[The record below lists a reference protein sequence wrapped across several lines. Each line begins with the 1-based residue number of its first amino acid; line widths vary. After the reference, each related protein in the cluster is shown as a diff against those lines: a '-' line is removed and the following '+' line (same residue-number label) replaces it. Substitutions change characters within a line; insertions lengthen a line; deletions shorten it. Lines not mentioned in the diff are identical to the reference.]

1 MAGIGIAIA
10 GLAVSGASA
19 GMGFAQASKARKL
32 AAQENQKAERL
43 MNEARAKAEKN
54 VYEGLQIPME
64 AYNREFRE
72 NTAQQMQNVQSLQ
85 EAGGRTLAAGIGK
98 VAGQGQQGN
107 AEIQGRLGQALYD
120 NDKMKADGA
129 QDVNQQLIQMDVGQS
144 SSATRKAADLKT
156 EAAQATQGA
165 ISSVGSALSY
175 GTAVAAPLFPNN
187 ASTTADILKQQN
199 LVMGDRA
206 SGQPLTK
213 TPLNSMQG
221 GKTIQNPMNDEN
233 YWNSMMLK
241 YDENLKKANKTP

>member
-165 ISSVGSALSY
+165 ISSVGSAASY
-175 GTAVAAPLFPNN
+175 AASLAPLFGSGKDAAGNKLTGD
-187 ASTTADILKQQN
+187 ALKDSKAKAKE
-199 LVMGDRA
+199 LVGDTLVA
-206 SGQPLTK
+206 SGEIPGKYNSLQWTGCGISGYEKKCKPGE
-213 TPLNSMQG
+213 TPRN
-221 GKTIQNPMNDEN
+221 QN
-233 YWNSMMLK
+233 
-241 YDENLKKANKTP
+241 